1 MAKNAHVRWN
11 DLTVLLAVV
20 DHGSVAQAARA
31 LGINHATVLR
41 RIADFESRTGVRMFD
56 KTTRGY
62 RISPDR
68 RDVIAAMRDAAE
80 ALGTVERLVN
90 HARPD
95 LSGGLRITTTDT
107 LAQVVLPPLLPDL
120 IAETGAP
127 VEVMVDNAHVD
138 LGRMQA
144 QLTVRPALNLPPEL
158 DGIAAGVVRFAVFG
172 TQDGKTDWIGLT
184 GPLSRTTASAWISQQ
199 TQSPVAYGDS
209 FMAVAALAAA
219 GVGRTVLPDY
229 LAALW
234 PRLVCLERTD
244 AIAPVPVWVGA
255 HVDFARSGR
264 IRRVR
269 SHLAEAL
276 AKSDALKP

>member
-1 MAKNAHVRWN
+1 
-11 DLTVLLAVV
+11 
-20 DHGSVAQAARA
+20 
-31 LGINHATVLR
+31 
-41 RIADFESRTGVRMFD
+41 
-56 KTTRGY
+56 
-62 RISPDR
+62 
-68 RDVIAAMRDAAE
+68 
-80 ALGTVERLVN
+80 
-90 HARPD
+90 
-95 LSGGLRITTTDT
+95 
-107 LAQVVLPPLLPDL
+107 
-120 IAETGAP
+120 
-127 VEVMVDNAHVD
+127 MVDNAHVD

-144 QLTVRPALNLPPEL
+144 QLTVRPALKLPPEL

-172 TQDGKTDWIGLT
+172 RQDGKTDWIGLT
-184 GPLSRTTASAWISQQ
+184 GPLSRTTASAWIAQQ
-199 TQSPVAYGDS
+199 TPSPVAFGDS

-234 PRLVCLERTD
+234 PGLVCLARPD

-269 SHLAEAL
+269 SHLADAL